1 MLPKAVFVFL
11 LTVGL
16 VPSSQAQSN
25 ELGIVAGGQ
34 FSFYPRSDA
43 GTGFVVEGSY
53 ARRLFHVPTIS
64 MFAEL
69 PVTAAFN
76 LDSALPSSISEGQ
89 YTSLFITPGL
99 KLKFVPEFPI
109 SPFFTAGFGWARFRR
124 DATAA
129 APDIVTDTTVAQFG
143 AGVDI
148 KIAPVVGLRF
158 QARDYFSGELGF
170 NNATLDRQHNLTAM
184 GGLYFRF

>member
-1 MLPKAVFVFL
+1 MLRKVAVL
-11 LTVGL
+11 LVLTLGWTASAL
-16 VPSSQAQSN
+16 AQSN
-25 ELGIVAGGQ
+25 ELGFVAGGQ
-34 FSFYPRSDA
+34 FSFYPGTDT

-53 ARRLFHVPTIS
+53 GRRLFHVPTIS
-64 MFAEL
+64 MFVEL
-69 PVTAAFN
+69 PVTAAFD
-76 LDSALPSSISEGQ
+76 LDSALPSAFSEGQ
-89 YTSLFITPGL
+89 YSSLFITPGL
-99 KLKFVPEFPI
+99 KLKFVPELPI

-124 DATAA
+124 EATATI
-129 APDIVTDTTVAQFG
+129 PEVITNTSVAQFG

-170 NNATLDRQHNLTAM
+170 NNATEDRQHNLTAM